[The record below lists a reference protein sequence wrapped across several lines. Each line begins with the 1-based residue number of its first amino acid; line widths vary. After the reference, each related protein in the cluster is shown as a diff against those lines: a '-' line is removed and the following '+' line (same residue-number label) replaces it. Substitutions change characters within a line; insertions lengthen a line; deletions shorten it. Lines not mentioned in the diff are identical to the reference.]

1 VNRSFALDQYLLALL
16 IHYELRRID
25 KLIVDEKVD
34 CSLRVLVGAREAR
47 EDVALLDFFYGLV

>member
-1 VNRSFALDQYLLALL
+1 VNRSLALDQYLLALL

-47 EDVALLDFFYGLV
+47 EDVALLDFFYG